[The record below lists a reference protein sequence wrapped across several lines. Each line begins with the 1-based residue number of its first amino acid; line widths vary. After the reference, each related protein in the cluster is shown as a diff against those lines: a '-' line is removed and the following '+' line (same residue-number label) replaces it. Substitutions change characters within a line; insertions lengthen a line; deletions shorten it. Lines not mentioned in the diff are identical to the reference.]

1 MKFCA
6 ALAAS
11 WRFMKTGDEDRLE
24 RDFCGIFD
32 RHKPQ
37 AFDRDVCLGC
47 NSTNTLIWACDLGDG
62 RRAA

>member
-1 MKFCA
+1 
-6 ALAAS
+6 
-11 WRFMKTGDEDRLE
+11 MKTGDEDRLE